1 MEITNPHSVR
11 ELVSSFS
18 PDERKMLMLHWAEE
32 MTPREIEQVLGLP
45 EDAVSE
51 TLANIKSRTEWVMQ
65 KTKAI
70 PARRKTA

>member
-1 MEITNPHSVR
+1 METTNPHSVR
-11 ELVSSFS
+11 ELVSTFS

-32 MTPREIEQVLGLP
+32 MTPREIEMVLGLP
-45 EDAVSE
+45 QE
-51 TLANIKSRTEWVMQ
+51 TVAENLANVKCRTERVMQ